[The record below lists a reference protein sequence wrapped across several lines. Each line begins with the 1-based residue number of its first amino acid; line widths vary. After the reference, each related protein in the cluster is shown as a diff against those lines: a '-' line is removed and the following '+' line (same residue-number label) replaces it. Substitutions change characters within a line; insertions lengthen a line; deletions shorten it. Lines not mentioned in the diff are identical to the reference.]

1 MFLDFLRDERFEAS
15 ANSASLHVA
24 LNTNAQR
31 HDYLN
36 LRYHAPGKPTK
47 RFRMVSS
54 KFLKSVVE
62 TWACL
67 LSTATRFLDR
77 PRFILQ
83 QLTMFCASS
92 PNAPEESDQS
102 LLIAPF

>member
-67 LSTATRFLDR
+67 LSTAISRDFWIVLDSSFNNSPCFALLHPMR
-77 PRFILQ
+77 PRKVI
-83 QLTMFCASS
+83 
-92 PNAPEESDQS
+92 NRY
-102 LLIAPF
+102 